1 MEYNHPKKE
10 YISYSFLLLIPFLF
24 MPTMAFRFCFTMTFF
39 TLTLRFLFATTLV
52 KIIAFTS
59 ISPKHQI
66 IPKFFTILKMSTMTS
81 ISHKYASSLIECIIF
96 YVWKYTM
103 ACLLIYF
110 LHIISRVKRLH
121 KNKKPSHDGFLFSK
135 LFFCIK
141 IFKSFSI

>member
-10 YISYSFLLLIPFLF
+10 YVSYSFLLLIPFLF

-39 TLTLRFLFATTLV
+39 TLTLRFLFATTLM
-52 KIIAFTS
+52 KIITFT
-59 ISPKHQI
+59 SPKHQI
-66 IPKFFTILKMSTMTS
+66 IPKFITILKMSTMTS

-103 ACLLIYF
+103 ACLLVYF
-110 LHIISRVKRLH
+110 LHIISRIKRLH